1 MESINHRSEKTSFA
15 IFFDDGGVLNNNT
28 IRTPQW
34 KAFCGEFFHSR
45 FGGDPEMWGE
55 ANQKAMKSL
64 EVHGMDPK
72 YAFWEDDYLAFYTK
86 FKSEWVIKMFEEA
99 GRSVPPKVE
108 HEKIFDTTV
117 EYVWPKVHS
126 AIPGII
132 DSIKMLYSK
141 GYVLYTST
149 GLASSEIKMVL
160 EGMGIKHFFSGFYGP
175 DLINTWK
182 LSPNFFEAIFKDIK
196 LEPKKAIVIEDRP
209 RFIENASKTGAS
221 VIQACVTGEFQP
233 KYPFYVE
240 SMHQLPKVIEN
251 LIRTLD
257 Y

>member
-1 MESINHRSEKTSFA
+1 MSFA
-15 IFFDDGGVLNNNT
+15 IFFDDGGVLNDNT
-28 IRTPQW
+28 IRNPQW

-45 FGGDPEMWGE
+45 FGGDPEGWSE
-55 ANQKAMKSL
+55 ANQKAMTTL
-64 EVHGMDPK
+64 DVHGIDPK
-72 YAFWEDDYLAFYTK
+72 EIYDDYLTFYTK

-99 GRSVPPKVE
+99 GRTVPPKAE
-108 HEKIFDTTV
+108 HERIFDTTA

-132 DSIKMLYSK
+132 KTIKILYSK
-141 GYVLYTST
+141 GFVLYTST
-149 GLASSEIKMVL
+149 GLASRDIKMVL
-160 EGMGIKHFFSGFYGP
+160 EGMGIKHLFSGFYGS

-182 LSPNFFEAIFKDIK
+182 FSPKFFEAIFKDIK
-196 LEPKKAIVIEDRP
+196 LESKKAIVIEDQP
-209 RFIENASKTGAS
+209 RFIENALKTGAN

-240 SMHQLPKVIEN
+240 NMHQLPKVIEN

-257 Y
+257 